1 MRKQKLFVK
10 ETFSSV
16 QGESTHAGR
25 LCFFIRLAG
34 CNLGCAYCDTPEAK
48 APSSGLEVSVAELV
62 RLAEES
68 GLKLVEITGGEPLLQ
83 DATPALCAALLAR
96 NFEVMVETN
105 GSLPISTLPEGVVR
119 VMDCKCPSSGESG
132 SNLHGNFAFLTAK
145 DEVKFVIGGREDYDF
160 ALSLIR
166 SERLDAKTRNLLLSP
181 VAGRLDHQL
190 LASWMLEDK
199 VPARF
204 HIQLHKIIWGQD
216 AKGV

>member
-1 MRKQKLFVK
+1 VRDKKLSVK

-34 CNLGCAYCDTPEAK
+34 CNLDCSYCDTLEAK
-48 APSSGLEVSVAELV
+48 SLASGKEMSVAKLV
-62 RLAEES
+62 LLAEES
-68 GLKLVEITGGEPLLQ
+68 GLGLVEVTGGEPLLQ
-83 DATPALCAALLAR
+83 ESTPELCAALLAKG
-96 NFEVMVETN
+96 FEVLVETN

-132 SNLHGNFAFLTAK
+132 HILRGNFAFLHAQ
-145 DEVKFVIGGREDYDF
+145 DEVKFVLGDRDDYDF
-160 ALSLIR
+160 ALSLIS

-181 VAGRLDHQL
+181 ITGRLDYQVL
-190 LASWMLEDK
+190 TSWMLEDK

-204 HIQLHKIIWGQD
+204 HVQLHKIIWGQD